1 MSLLLAAI
9 LCVFGWALFATSQRG
24 QRRRLGAA
32 PLTRASVIARRGAG
46 LVMLAAGL
54 MGAVVGLGFGLGL
67 VFWFAALGCSGLALA
82 VMLGFA
88 ASRRGRH

>member
-1 MSLLLAAI
+1 MSLLIAAI

-32 PLTRASVIARRGAG
+32 PLTRASVIVRRGAG

-54 MGAVVGLGFGLGL
+54 VGAVVGLGFSLGV
-67 VFWFAALGCSGLALA
+67 VFWFAALGCIGLALSVA
-82 VMLGFA
+82 LGFVA
-88 ASRRGRH
+88 YRRNPR